1 MNLASLSKYKI
12 TVIGDLMIDEY
23 WSGQVNRISSEAPV
37 PIIKIDENRYRVGGA
52 GNVAMNL
59 RALGVNARL
68 VSCIGKDKESSIIK
82 RLLKKNKVS
91 TIFTFSKNKKIIK
104 KLRILGNNQQILRA
118 DFEEDHKN
126 YIVHKNQKIIN
137 CIKTSDVVIFSDYNK
152 GSLSK
157 IEEFIKLANK
167 YKKIIIVDP
176 KGNDFKKYKNATTL
190 TPNLAEFTNI
200 VGEAKNNN
208 QIIKKGKKLIKEL
221 NLTSLIVTK
230 GDKGMTIITKNKSL
244 NLQSVTQE
252 VYDVTGA
259 GDTVIAAVS
268 TFLAIGKDI
277 FEAANFANKAA
288 SISVKKI
295 GTSVVTI
302 KELKKLA

>member
-37 PIIKIDENRYRVGGA
+37 PIINIDENRYRVGGA

-59 RALGVNARL
+59 RALGVSARL
-68 VSCIGKDKESSIIK
+68 ISCIGKDKESSVIK
-82 RLLKKNKVS
+82 NILKKNKIS
-91 TIFTFSKNKKIIK
+91 TIFTFSKNNKIIK
-104 KLRILGNNQQILRA
+104 KLRILGGNQQILRA
-118 DFEEDHKN
+118 DFEEDLQNYIIHKN
-126 YIVHKNQKIIN
+126 KKIIDY
-137 CIKTSDVVIFSDYNK
+137 IKTSDVVIFSDYNK
-152 GSLSK
+152 GSLSN
-157 IEEFIKLANK
+157 IEEFIGIANK

-176 KGNDFKKYKNATTL
+176 KGNDFNKYKNATSL
-190 TPNLAEFTNI
+190 TPNLAEFKNV
-200 VGEAKNNN
+200 VGEVKNDN
-208 QIIKKGKKLIKEL
+208 QIIKKGKKLIREL

-230 GDKGMTIITKNKSL
+230 GDKGMTIITMNKSM

-259 GDTVIAAVS
+259 GDTVIAAAS
-268 TFLAIGKDI
+268 TFLAMGKDI
-277 FEAANFANKAA
+277 FEAANFANNAA

-295 GTSVVTI
+295 GTSVVTMG
-302 KELKKLA
+302 ELKKII

>member
-230 GDKGMTIITKNKSL
+230 GDKGMTIISKNKSL
-244 NLQSVTQE
+244 NLQYGS
-252 VYDVTGA
+252 
-259 GDTVIAAVS
+259 
-268 TFLAIGKDI
+268 
-277 FEAANFANKAA
+277 
-288 SISVKKI
+288 
-295 GTSVVTI
+295 
-302 KELKKLA
+302 LKFS

>member
-1 MNLASLSKYKI
+1 M
-12 TVIGDLMIDEY
+12 
-23 WSGQVNRISSEAPV
+23 
-37 PIIKIDENRYRVGGA
+37 
-52 GNVAMNL
+52 
-59 RALGVNARL
+59 
-68 VSCIGKDKESSIIK
+68 
-82 RLLKKNKVS
+82 
-91 TIFTFSKNKKIIK
+91 
-104 KLRILGNNQQILRA
+104 RILGNNQQILRA

-268 TFLAIGKDI
+268 TF
-277 FEAANFANKAA
+277 
-288 SISVKKI
+288 
-295 GTSVVTI
+295 
-302 KELKKLA
+302 

>member
-1 MNLASLSKYKI
+1 M
-12 TVIGDLMIDEY
+12 
-23 WSGQVNRISSEAPV
+23 NRISSEAPV

-157 IEEFIKLANK
+157 IE
-167 YKKIIIVDP
+167 
-176 KGNDFKKYKNATTL
+176 
-190 TPNLAEFTNI
+190 NLSN
-200 VGEAKNNN
+200 
-208 QIIKKGKKLIKEL
+208 
-221 NLTSLIVTK
+221 
-230 GDKGMTIITKNKSL
+230 
-244 NLQSVTQE
+244 
-252 VYDVTGA
+252 
-259 GDTVIAAVS
+259 
-268 TFLAIGKDI
+268 
-277 FEAANFANKAA
+277 
-288 SISVKKI
+288 
-295 GTSVVTI
+295 
-302 KELKKLA
+302 

>member
-118 DFEEDHKN
+118 DFEEIIKI
-126 YIVHKNQKIIN
+126 IVHK
-137 CIKTSDVVIFSDYNK
+137 
-152 GSLSK
+152 
-157 IEEFIKLANK
+157 
-167 YKKIIIVDP
+167 
-176 KGNDFKKYKNATTL
+176 
-190 TPNLAEFTNI
+190 
-200 VGEAKNNN
+200 
-208 QIIKKGKKLIKEL
+208 IKKL
-221 NLTSLIVTK
+221 
-230 GDKGMTIITKNKSL
+230 
-244 NLQSVTQE
+244 
-252 VYDVTGA
+252 
-259 GDTVIAAVS
+259 
-268 TFLAIGKDI
+268 
-277 FEAANFANKAA
+277 
-288 SISVKKI
+288 
-295 GTSVVTI
+295 
-302 KELKKLA
+302 